1 MVESNIIIIVNTFF
15 CRISLHKLEYNIILL
30 SAMFYFYR
38 PTNCI
43 ILNYIFIQNIPVSLI
58 KNVFL
63 YWLTYLMFCFLT
75 LAYEEDATGFGWLVC
90 LLNNLTVYSIN
101 SVGSIKRVV

>member
-15 CRISLHKLEYNIILL
+15 LESVYILEYNIILL

-43 ILNYIFIQNIPVSLI
+43 ILNYIFVQNIFVSLI

-63 YWLTYLMFCFLT
+63 YWLTYLIFCFLT